1 MGKTKWHTCLFTKFL
16 FSYFIPFI
24 RRAPL
29 TYAID
34 SQLLSNSPRKEER
47 EEREPI
53 TAHQLD
59 LARQI
64 DGVCKKNKN
73 RLTGLSI
80 QFFSQVRGAL
90 QELVTS
96 SSLLPS
102 LLDLCKALA
111 PVLESGARASAPLGA
126 MTRYPK
132 LLFGSSPTMI
142 LIFVKF
148 PYYQK
153 ISTIQCNCNTGC
165 L

>member
-1 MGKTKWHTCLFTKFL
+1 MGKTK

-64 DGVCKKNKN
+64 DGVCVKLAVINHIIHCCVTGER
-73 RLTGLSI
+73 RL
-80 QFFSQVRGAL
+80 
-90 QELVTS
+90 
-96 SSLLPS
+96 
-102 LLDLCKALA
+102 
-111 PVLESGARASAPLGA
+111 ARARDLI
-126 MTRYPK
+126 K
-132 LLFGSSPTMI
+132 L
-142 LIFVKF
+142 VA
-148 PYYQK
+148 
-153 ISTIQCNCNTGC
+153 
-165 L
+165 

>member
-1 MGKTKWHTCLFTKFL
+1 MGKTK

-73 RLTGLSI
+73 RLTGLII

>member
-1 MGKTKWHTCLFTKFL
+1 MLLATSKFL
-16 FSYFIPFI
+16 DCSTEARCFHHRVGVCDVLTFF

-29 TYAID
+29 TYSVD
-34 SQLLSNSPRKEER
+34 SQQLSSSPRKEER

-53 TAHQLD
+53 SAHQLE

-64 DGVCKKNKN
+64 DGVRKKAKPAFQPSLFDDT
-73 RLTGLSI
+73 RE
-80 QFFSQVRGAL
+80 QVRGAL

-126 MTRYPK
+126 MAR
-132 LLFGSSPTMI
+132 
-142 LIFVKF
+142 
-148 PYYQK
+148 
-153 ISTIQCNCNTGC
+153 
-165 L
+165 

>member
-1 MGKTKWHTCLFTKFL
+1 MLLATSKFL
-16 FSYFIPFI
+16 DCSTEAGCFHHRVGVCDVLTFF

-29 TYAID
+29 TYSVD
-34 SQLLSNSPRKEER
+34 SQQLSSSPRKEER

-53 TAHQLD
+53 SAHQLE

-64 DGVCKKNKN
+64 DGVRKKAKPAFPPS
-73 RLTGLSI
+73 LFDDTHE
-80 QFFSQVRGAL
+80 QVRGAL

-126 MTRYPK
+126 MAR
-132 LLFGSSPTMI
+132 
-142 LIFVKF
+142 
-148 PYYQK
+148 
-153 ISTIQCNCNTGC
+153 
-165 L
+165 

>member
-1 MGKTKWHTCLFTKFL
+1 MLLATSKFL
-16 FSYFIPFI
+16 DYCTEAGSFHHREGVCDVLTFF

-29 TYAID
+29 TYSVD
-34 SQLLSNSPRKEER
+34 SQQLSSSPRKEER

-53 TAHQLD
+53 SAHQLE

-64 DGVCKKNKN
+64 DGVRTKAKPALQPSLFDDT
-73 RLTGLSI
+73 RE
-80 QFFSQVRGAL
+80 QVRGAL

-126 MTRYPK
+126 MAR
-132 LLFGSSPTMI
+132 
-142 LIFVKF
+142 
-148 PYYQK
+148 
-153 ISTIQCNCNTGC
+153 
-165 L
+165 

>member
-1 MGKTKWHTCLFTKFL
+1 MLLATSKFL
-16 FSYFIPFI
+16 DCSTEAGCFHHRVGVCDVLTFF

-29 TYAID
+29 TYSVD
-34 SQLLSNSPRKEER
+34 SQQLSSSPRKEER

-53 TAHQLD
+53 SAHQLE

-64 DGVCKKNKN
+64 DGVRKKAKPAFQPSLFDDT
-73 RLTGLSI
+73 RE
-80 QFFSQVRGAL
+80 QVRGAL

-126 MTRYPK
+126 MAR
-132 LLFGSSPTMI
+132 
-142 LIFVKF
+142 
-148 PYYQK
+148 
-153 ISTIQCNCNTGC
+153 
-165 L
+165 

>member
-1 MGKTKWHTCLFTKFL
+1 MVEGVGCCSICARVCHRDHDVTYSKHGSFFCDCGARDDGSCGALTVRNCGGEDNR
-16 FSYFIPFI
+16 

-29 TYAID
+29 TYSVD
-34 SQLLSNSPRKEER
+34 SQLLSSSPRKEER

-53 TAHQLD
+53 TANQLD

-64 DGVCKKNKN
+64 DGVCNC
-73 RLTGLSI
+73 SI
-80 QFFSQVRGAL
+80 QSASFTHVSKVRGAL

-126 MTRYPK
+126 MTRY
-132 LLFGSSPTMI
+132 I
-142 LIFVKF
+142 
-148 PYYQK
+148 YA
-153 ISTIQCNCNTGC
+153 
-165 L
+165 